1 MQTVCQDPGSCATFP
16 AGRGDRFGLPDG
28 GRRGAAREVPVS
40 PEIPRP
46 LPVYVIS
53 DGTGETAEKV
63 VRAGLRQFRGQVVH
77 VQTFPHVTRPEQLL
91 ALLRQARRTGA
102 MCVTT
107 LVSSDMRELARTR
120 ARAAGLR
127 HIDLLGAL
135 LGELEGFFGHTPAGV
150 PGLLHE
156 VDDDYFRRIE
166 AVEFTV
172 KADDGKDP
180 RALRR
185 ADVVLVGVSR
195 TSKTPL
201 STFLAHK
208 GYKVGNVPLV
218 LDRPPPPQLFEVDP
232 GRVFAL
238 TIDPDA
244 LRSIRHARL
253 AAMGLSSDTSYSDMG
268 YILAELEQAEVLFK
282 GNPEWPVLDVTNR
295 AVEETAAL
303 ILRSLQARGLERSIG
318 DVGQL

>member
-1 MQTVCQDPGSCATFP
+1 
-16 AGRGDRFGLPDG
+16 
-28 GRRGAAREVPVS
+28 VP

-46 LPVYVIS
+46 MPVFVIS

-77 VQTFPHVTRPEQLL
+77 VQTFPHVTRPDQLL
-91 ALLRQARRTGA
+91 ALLRQATRLGA
-102 MCVTT
+102 MVVTT
-107 LVSSDMRELARTR
+107 LVASDMRDLARSR
-120 ARAAGLR
+120 ARGAGLR

-135 LGELEGFFGHTPAGV
+135 LDELEGYFGHVPAEV

-156 VDDDYFRRIE
+156 VDDEYFRRIE

-185 ADVVLVGVSR
+185 ADIVLVGVSR

-232 GRVFAL
+232 AKVFAL

-253 AAMGLSSDTSYSDMG
+253 AAMGLGSETSYSDMG
-268 YILAELEQAEVLFK
+268 YILAELEQAEALFH
-282 GNPEWPVLDVTNR
+282 GNPDWPVIDVTNR

-303 ILRSLQARGLERSIG
+303 ILRKLQERGMGRGPG